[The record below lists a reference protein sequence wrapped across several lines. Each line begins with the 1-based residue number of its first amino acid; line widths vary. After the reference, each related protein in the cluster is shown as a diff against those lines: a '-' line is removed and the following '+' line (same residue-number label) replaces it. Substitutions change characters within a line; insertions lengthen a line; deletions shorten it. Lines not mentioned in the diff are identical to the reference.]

1 MRCACAG
8 LLTAPP
14 SSVPSPEPMRTEN
27 RTVLVVDS
35 MGLAAGRQTRAET
48 ARLAAVHDAL
58 VVPVLRAFRG
68 RRVGTFAGASL
79 VLFEGATDA
88 LLCATAIQDRLWE
101 YGRRVPEAERL
112 GARVAL
118 AMGEVRIG
126 RSDSGGEVLGEA
138 VNLAARILGEA
149 EAGEVWLSEA
159 LWWVVDRT
167 RVPIEEMP
175 PRPLKGF
182 PESARLFRVVRATD
196 GTPYGGA
203 GLALVG
209 GLAPADPAELA
220 RRASEGLPA
229 RPGRRAAIAALAL
242 VALVAV
248 AGAASA
254 VLRRAPSPPT
264 AEALVGAGRLD
275 AAEDRI
281 RALEG
286 QRGTQDP
293 DVLYLHGLVDRAR
306 AAGGADARLPLAFE
320 TWSRAVARG
329 SVAALAALRREGASD
344 ACDLRLLAAR
354 ALVDAHA
361 PAALPALREIAEA
374 DPPAGPPAGA
384 LARVLRALGDR
395 TGCASGDVARAGI
408 LALERGR

>member
-1 MRCACAG
+1 
-8 LLTAPP
+8 
-14 SSVPSPEPMRTEN
+14 
-27 RTVLVVDS
+27 
-35 MGLAAGRQTRAET
+35 
-48 ARLAAVHDAL
+48 
-58 VVPVLRAFRG
+58 
-68 RRVGTFAGASL
+68 
-79 VLFEGATDA
+79 
-88 LLCATAIQDRLWE
+88 
-101 YGRRVPEAERL
+101 
-112 GARVAL
+112 
-118 AMGEVRIG
+118 MGEVRIG

-138 VNLAARILGEA
+138 VNLATRILGEA
-149 EAGEVWLSEA
+149 EAGEVWVSEA

-167 RVPIEEMP
+167 LVPIEEMP

-182 PESARLFRVVRATD
+182 PESARLFRVAREAV
-196 GTPYGGA
+196 GPPYGGA
-203 GLALVG
+203 GLALVR

-220 RRASEGLPA
+220 CRASEGLPA
-229 RPGRRAAIAALAL
+229 RPGRRAAAAAFAL

-254 VLRRAPSPPT
+254 ALRRARPPRASPPT
-264 AEALVGAGRLD
+264 AEALVEAGRLD

-281 RALEG
+281 RALEA

-293 DVLYLHGLVDRAR
+293 DVLYLLGLVDRAR
-306 AAGGADARLPLAFE
+306 AAGGAAARLPLAFE

-329 SVAALAALRREGASD
+329 SVAALAALRREGTSD

-374 DPPAGPPAGA
+374 DPPAGPPSGA

-395 TGCASGDVARAGI
+395 TGCAAGDVARAGI
-408 LALERGR
+408 LALERATPRLR

>member
-138 VNLAARILGEA
+138 VTLAARILGEA

-167 RVPIEEMP
+167 RVPI
-175 PRPLKGF
+175 
-182 PESARLFRVVRATD
+182 
-196 GTPYGGA
+196 
-203 GLALVG
+203 
-209 GLAPADPAELA
+209 
-220 RRASEGLPA
+220 
-229 RPGRRAAIAALAL
+229 
-242 VALVAV
+242 
-248 AGAASA
+248 
-254 VLRRAPSPPT
+254 
-264 AEALVGAGRLD
+264 
-275 AAEDRI
+275 
-281 RALEG
+281 
-286 QRGTQDP
+286 
-293 DVLYLHGLVDRAR
+293 
-306 AAGGADARLPLAFE
+306 
-320 TWSRAVARG
+320 
-329 SVAALAALRREGASD
+329 
-344 ACDLRLLAAR
+344 
-354 ALVDAHA
+354 
-361 PAALPALREIAEA
+361 
-374 DPPAGPPAGA
+374 
-384 LARVLRALGDR
+384 
-395 TGCASGDVARAGI
+395 
-408 LALERGR
+408 